1 MAVAEELSL
10 GLSLLSSSSCHRE
23 NQQELEAME
32 RQLER
37 ALQEQE
43 RWVLD
48 QSQEDSVAPRST

>member
-48 QSQEDSVAPRST
+48 QSQEAPRST